1 MKKQKRNLNQENK
14 LFNFLLGISI
24 TLMIFFIVF
33 SIYFLISL
41 VNNKSISLTKFYFIE
56 LVCLAISFTLARVIN
71 HIKDKKDK

>member
-41 VNNKSISLTKFYFIE
+41 VNNKSISLAKFYFIE
-56 LVCLAISFTLARVIN
+56 LVCLTISVTFARVIN